1 MPALALTADQY
12 LARSSDVEAQG
23 PFRWRLLAE
32 GDSWMDKSGPLT
44 GSLPE
49 YLAREFAR
57 RGEDVLIINIA
68 RAGDTLRRI
77 TGTLQGEF
85 AWWLRQQR
93 FDGILLS
100 AGGNDL
106 IDAARDPDPGQG
118 LLRDLRGQP
127 GPADAADAV
136 RPGAL
141 AALQDYL
148 DLNFSVLADAV
159 RADARNAATPVFVHG
174 YDVPTARDAPALSGG
189 SAWLQAAYRR
199 NGIAEPL
206 WPALTAHLFGALGD
220 TVEGWVELHEGVLS
234 VPTMGLLTPAAPG
247 TTGSSGDWL
256 NEIHPNGK
264 GWRKL
269 ARVWADALEAR
280 LA

>member
-1 MPALALTADQY
+1 MPALALPADQY
-12 LARSSDVEAQG
+12 LARFAEIEAQG

-32 GDSWMDKSGPLT
+32 GDSWMDKSGPAT

-49 YLAREFAR
+49 YLAREFTQ
-57 RGEDVLIINIA
+57 RGEDVLIVNIA
-68 RAGDTLRRI
+68 TAGHTLRRI
-77 TGTLQGEF
+77 TGTLQGDF

-93 FDGILLS
+93 FDAILLS

-118 LLRDLRGQP
+118 LLRDLHGRAL
-127 GPADAADAV
+127 PADAADAI

-148 DLNFSVLADAV
+148 DLNFSVLVDAV
-159 RADARNAATPVFVHG
+159 RADARNAATPVLVHG

-189 SAWLQAAYRR
+189 HAWLHAAYRK
-199 NGIAEPL
+199 NGIDPSL
-206 WPALTAHLFGALGD
+206 WPALTAQLFGALGD
-220 TVEGWVELHEGVLS
+220 TVEGWVELHPGVIS
-234 VPTMGLLTPAAPG
+234 VPTVGLLTPAAAG
-247 TTGSSGDWL
+247 STGSSGDWL

-269 ARVWADALEAR
+269 ARVWADALEAA